1 MMKTYEYKNLSK
13 QRLDEL
19 TKRPAIDTE
28 KTFGVVKP
36 ILDDIKKNGL
46 TAAIKHAKQFD
57 EFGEENLLVS
67 PDEYDAAGKN
77 LDDKIKKAL
86 EDAYENIK
94 TFHARQVPG
103 KYEIETQKGVSCSR
117 EYRAIDGVGLYVPGG
132 SAVLPSTMLM
142 LGVPAQL
149 AGCKRVVVCSP
160 AKEGKINDPLL
171 YAAKLCGVKEFYKLG
186 GAQAVGFMA
195 YGDPAI
201 PKVNKIFGP
210 GNQYVTAAKL
220 LVSIDSDGCAIDMP
234 AGPSEVLVIADDNA
248 DPSFVAADL
257 LSQAEHG
264 ADSQVV
270 LVTTSNDFSEKV
282 FAEVKDQVEKL
293 PRKEL
298 ASKALDN
305 SFALVVDSIE
315 QGIYFS
321 NNYAPEHLI
330 INIKDS
336 ESYKDKITNAGSVF
350 IGQYSPESA
359 GDYASGTNHSLPT
372 YGYAKTFGGVTVESF
387 MKTMTF
393 QHLTKEGL
401 SNISN
406 AVQTLAETEG
416 LEAHRNAVA
425 MRLKKT

>member
-1 MMKTYEYKNLSK
+1 MNIYEYKNLSV
-13 QRLDEL
+13 QELSGL
-19 TKRPAIDTE
+19 TKRPAIDTK

-46 TAAIKHAKQFD
+46 TAAIKYAKQFD
-57 EFGEENLLVS
+57 GFEGENLLVS
-67 PDEYDAAGKN
+67 QDEFNAAENN
-77 LDDKIKKAL
+77 LDGKTKKAL
-86 EDAYENIK
+86 GDAYENIK
-94 TFHARQVPG
+94 NFHAKQVPG
-103 KYEIETQKGVSCSR
+103 KYEVETQKGVKCSR
-117 EYRAIDGVGLYVPGG
+117 EYRPIDGVGLYVPGG

-149 AGCKRVVVCSP
+149 AECKRVVVCSP
-160 AKEGKINDPLL
+160 AREGTINNPLL
-171 YAAKLCGVKEFYKLG
+171 YAAKLCGIKEFYKLG

-195 YGDPAI
+195 YGDAAI

-220 LVSIDSDGCAIDMP
+220 LVSIDAEGCAIDMP
-234 AGPSEVLVIADDNA
+234 AGPSEVLVIADENA
-248 DPSFVAADL
+248 NPAFVAADL

-264 ADSQVV
+264 VDSQVV
-270 LVTTSNDFSEKV
+270 LVTVSKKFSDKV
-282 FAEVKDQVEKL
+282 TAEVNQQLEKL

-298 ASKALDN
+298 ASKALEN
-305 SFALVVDSIE
+305 SFVLIVDSIE
-315 QGIYFS
+315 QGINFS
-321 NNYAPEHLI
+321 NDYAPEHLI
-330 INIKDS
+330 INLKDADS
-336 ESYKDKITNAGSVF
+336 FKDKISNAGSVF

-387 MKTMTF
+387 MKTVTF
-393 QHLTKEGL
+393 QILTKEGL
-401 SNISN
+401 SNISG

-425 MRLKKT
+425 IRLKDG